1 MASPSPE
8 RYTDFSIPG
17 GDETA
22 HTLPLSEM
30 SIEEK
35 LQMMEALW
43 DDLSRNT
50 PALASPQWHGQVLAE
65 REAALDRDEDS
76 FEDWQQ
82 ARERIERETH

>member
-1 MASPSPE
+1 
-8 RYTDFSIPG
+8 
-17 GDETA
+17 
-22 HTLPLSEM
+22 
-30 SIEEK
+30 
-35 LQMMEALW
+35 MMEALW

>member
-1 MASPSPE
+1 MAHS
-8 RYTDFSIPG
+8 
-17 GDETA
+17 
-22 HTLPLSEM
+22 LPLDEM

-43 DDLSRNT
+43 EDLSRNA
-50 PALASPQWHGQVLAE
+50 PSLAAPQWHGHVLSE